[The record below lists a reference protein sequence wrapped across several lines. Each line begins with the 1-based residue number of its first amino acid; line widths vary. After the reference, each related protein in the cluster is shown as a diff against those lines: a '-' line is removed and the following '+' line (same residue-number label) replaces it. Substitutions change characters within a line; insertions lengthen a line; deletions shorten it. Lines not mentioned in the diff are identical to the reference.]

1 GGPGGFSEAGR
12 SGGPGAFNEP
22 GGPGGLGAF
31 NEPGRSGG
39 PGGFNEPSGP
49 GGPGAFDE
57 PGRPGAPAGPGAIG
71 GPAGTGGPGGPAGT
85 ANSAGPG
92 GPGGTGKPG
101 GPGGSG
107 APSGPG
113 GPGLLGGAPGA
124 AAPTGH
130 GAAGHGPGG
139 GMSDDTAIL
148 TPQKPAP
155 EPPDGQ
161 GYGPRHD
168 NVSGHT
174 VTSGIPVVPPGAA
187 SPFGP
192 GAPGDGPAP
201 HTAPKLPEPVSPP
214 PASSSKA
221 PKKKGRNKLVLL
233 AAGVVVLAGGVYG
246 AGLLMNRTDVPKG
259 TTVLGVD
266 IGGTTRDGAVKKLD
280 DAFDD
285 RVGKP
290 LKLSVDG
297 RTVSLDPDNAGLQ
310 FDMDATADSAAKSD
324 YNPVSVIGSL
334 FGNHRV
340 VAPDMPI
347 DEEKLHAALES
358 AAGGAGSVTEG
369 TIKFKPGKAVPVY
382 GKAGKGIDLARSTA
396 AVEEAYRAQV
406 ETGSATPVT
415 VPTTTQQPKISN
427 AEVDQMMNK
436 FAKPAMSGIVTV
448 EAGGVEVKFSPQ
460 NSLWK
465 FLGVKPVGNKLVEY
479 YDKAALKELY
489 GGAYDDVLI
498 TRGNGKKT
506 PVTPDD
512 VIVAMRPA
520 LLGKTAADRVGVIET
535 DPN

>member
-1 GGPGGFSEAGR
+1 THLRDPPPELTGR
-12 SGGPGAFNEP
+12 YPDRM
-22 GGPGGLGAF
+22 
-31 NEPGRSGG
+31 GR
-39 PGGFNEPSGP
+39 
-49 GGPGAFDE
+49 
-57 PGRPGAPAGPGAIG
+57 
-71 GPAGTGGPGGPAGT
+71 
-85 ANSAGPG
+85 
-92 GPGGTGKPG
+92 
-101 GPGGSG
+101 
-107 APSGPG
+107 
-113 GPGLLGGAPGA
+113 GA
-124 AAPTGH
+124 AGH
-130 GAAGHGPGG
+130 GAAGPGG

-161 GYGPRHD
+161 GYAPRHD

-174 VTSGIPVVPPGAA
+174 VTSGIPVVPPGTA

-192 GAPGDGPAP
+192 GAPGDGPVP

-214 PASSSKA
+214 PVSSAKA

-266 IGGTTRDGAVKKLD
+266 IGGGTRDDAVKKLD
-280 DAFDD
+280 EAFDG
-285 RVGKP
+285 RVGKE
-290 LKLSVDG
+290 LKLSVG
-297 RTVSLDPDNAGLQ
+297 GKTVALDPDNAGLQ
-310 FDMDATADSAAKSD
+310 FDMDATADAAAKSD

-340 VAPDMPI
+340 VTPVMPV
-347 DEEKLHAALES
+347 DEEKLHASLES

-369 TIKFKPGKAVPVY
+369 TIKFEPGKAVAVY
-382 GKAGKGIDLARSTA
+382 GKAGKGIDLDKSTA

-406 ETGSATPVT
+406 ETGTATTVD

-427 AEVDQMMNK
+427 AEVDRMMNT

-465 FLGVKPVGNKLVEY
+465 FLAVKPVGNKLVEY
-479 YDKAALKELY
+479 YDKPALKELY
-489 GGAYDDVLI
+489 GGAWDSVLI

-512 VIVAMRPA
+512 VIGAMRQA
-520 LLGKTAADRVGVIET
+520 LLGKTAADRVAVIET
-535 DPN
+535 NPS